1 MLIVIVVGSQCGGRV
16 FVVVD
21 GGCLCDGGCCGGGGH
36 ICNDED
42 CSGCARGGVVVAVAI
57 TITIVKVAVI
67 VMDVSAIFV
76 EVAVIAVEVSVIVV
90 EVTVIAME
98 VAGNV
103 MEVIVIVMEV
113 AVIVM
118 ELAGHVINAL
128 RDRLH
133 GRIVQLTKKTFTQKV
148 QSIKVCSKHDN
159 AKSKCTPWNQN

>member
-1 MLIVIVVGSQCGGRV
+1 M
-16 FVVVD
+16 VVD
-21 GGCLCDGGCCGGGGH
+21 GGCRCDGGCCGGGGH

-57 TITIVKVAVI
+57 TIVKVAVI

-76 EVAVIAVEVSVIVV
+76 EVAVIVV
-90 EVTVIAME
+90 EVAFID
-98 VAGNV
+98 
-103 MEVIVIVMEV
+103 MEV

-133 GRIVQLTKKTFTQKV
+133 GRIVQLTKKNSAVSFTQKV
-148 QSIKVCSKHDN
+148 QSIKVCSEHDN
-159 AKSKCTPWNQN
+159 AKSKCTPWDQK

>member
-57 TITIVKVAVI
+57 TILKVAVF

-76 EVAVIAVEVSVIVV
+76 EVAVIVV

-133 GRIVQLTKKTFTQKV
+133 GRIVQLCSVIQTKSPVNKSV
-148 QSIKVCSKHDN
+148 Q
-159 AKSKCTPWNQN
+159 

>member
-1 MLIVIVVGSQCGGRV
+1 MSWSGCNYHG
-16 FVVVD
+16 
-21 GGCLCDGGCCGGGGH
+21 GGCHCHG
-36 ICNDED
+36 
-42 CSGCARGGVVVAVAI
+42 A
-57 TITIVKVAVI
+57 AVI
-67 VMDVSAIFV
+67 VM
-76 EVAVIAVEVSVIVV
+76 EMAVVLELA
-90 EVTVIAME
+90 
-98 VAGNV
+98 
-103 MEVIVIVMEV
+103 VIVIERLSLSRSGCHCHGA